1 MMARAENALERRA
14 LLIGG
19 ICAGAASLL
28 PRDSDNPPPRLKT
41 HGKVGDIGGATVPAT
56 VINLADFGGV
66 PEAAPVMLAN
76 AFSHAFAILKKHG
89 GGTLVVPAGAYYF
102 GAHSESTYIILCHDL
117 RNVAI
122 SAYGA
127 TFMATTLAKVVPN
140 MFYFFNFQ
148 NITIAGAS
156 FVDFGFSPWVNWRGM
171 YCVGIQADKKSRGLR
186 MVDCYAEQ
194 VVGLLGSNNNAVGRF
209 LLSDISVQGEVRN
222 SYYGVGANFI
232 ETKVSVNLVCH
243 NVRRAFIAS
252 SLNCARILIKASNS
266 ADWPGSNGLVSLAT
280 AGTSSGDVEKVHVRV
295 DVTGDCIHGA
305 YVHFYHLGPEVRGY
319 IRDIDATVNVI
330 SPNSKGNL
338 FLFDHEI
345 DGVQS
350 KTART
355 WDRITLHGQVAENFK
370 GRVVLNTS
378 VMTLPGTVYID
389 RNLFKAG
396 RSQILPAGF
405 RVSRN

>member
-1 MMARAENALERRA
+1 MARAENAIKRRA
-14 LLIGG
+14 FLIGG
-19 ICAGAASLL
+19 VCAGAVSLV
-28 PRDSDNPPPRLKT
+28 PRHLDNPPPRMKT

-66 PEAAPVMLAN
+66 PEATPTILAN
-76 AFSHAFAILKKHG
+76 AFSHAFAVLKNHG

-102 GAHSESTYIILCHDL
+102 GAHANSTYIILCHNL

-127 TFMATTLAKVVPN
+127 TFMAMTLARVVPN

-156 FVDFGFSPWVNWRGM
+156 FVDLGFNPWVNWRGM

-194 VVGLLGSNNNAVGRF
+194 VVGLLGANNNAVGRF
-209 LLSDISVQGEVRN
+209 FLSDISVQGEVRN
-222 SYYGVGANFI
+222 SYYGVGASFI
-232 ETKVSVNLVCH
+232 EKKVSVNLVCH

-252 SLNCARILIKASNS
+252 SLNCAQIDIKASNS

-280 AGTSSGDVEKVHVRV
+280 AGASSGDVKNVRVKV

-319 IRDIDATVNVI
+319 MRDIDATVNVV

-345 DGVQS
+345 DGVQP

-355 WDRITLHGQVAENFK
+355 WDRITLHGRVAENFK
-370 GRVVLNTS
+370 GSVVLNTS
-378 VMTLPGTVYID
+378 VMTSPGTVYID
-389 RNLFKAG
+389 RNLAKADHG
-396 RSQILPAGF
+396 QILPAGF
-405 RVSRN
+405 RVSRI